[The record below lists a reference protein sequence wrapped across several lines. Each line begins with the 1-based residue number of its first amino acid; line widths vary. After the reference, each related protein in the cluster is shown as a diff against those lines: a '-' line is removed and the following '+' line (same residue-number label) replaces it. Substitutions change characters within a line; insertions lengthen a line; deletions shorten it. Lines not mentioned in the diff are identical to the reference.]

1 MFSDS
6 ILCITDKSSHY
17 LLQMESLPVFEKK
30 PDQKKKEEIPVSSST
45 GGWQRVCIIRF
56 FGYVL

>member
-6 ILCITDKSSHY
+6 MIFINRKSSHY

-30 PDQKKKEEIPVSSST
+30 IDQTKKEEIPVSSST
-45 GGWQRVCIIRF
+45 GGWQRVCFIYL
-56 FGYVL
+56 FGYIL